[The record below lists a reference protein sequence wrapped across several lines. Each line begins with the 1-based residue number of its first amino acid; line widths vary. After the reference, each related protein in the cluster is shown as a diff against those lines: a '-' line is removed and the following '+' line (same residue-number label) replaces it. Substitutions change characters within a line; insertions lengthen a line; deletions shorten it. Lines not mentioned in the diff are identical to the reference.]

1 MLALLAAL
9 VLAWPSLVAAT
20 LVLVGGLYGAQ
31 LAMDGEPLDSAVV
44 LFAAGVVVTA
54 ELAYWSLEEREGVRG
69 EEGESAR
76 RLAFVMLLGGAALAV
91 GAVLLALV
99 DVVRASGL
107 AVDVLG
113 TVAAAAALLA
123 VVIAARERARTSR

>member
-1 MLALLAAL
+1 VLALLAAL